1 MNDKEEMENPRESRL
16 SPDNLSEFLESMSP
30 ELDADALRDERDKL
44 KDALQRAQADLVNY
58 RRRRDTE
65 RADLVKY
72 RSESLL
78 SRLLP
83 ILDELALALDQPA
96 DGPSSDSWLEG
107 FHLINRKLNAL
118 LELEGVEQIDA
129 LGKQFDPAE
138 HEALAQQQSSDKQD
152 GEVLMVVRNGY
163 KLHNRLLRPAQVIVA
178 VNDTPPQP
186 ESEPAPASNNQSPT

>member
-1 MNDKEEMENPRESRL
+1 MSDKEEMEPPQESRL
-16 SPDNLSEFLESMSP
+16 SPDNLSEFLESMAP
-30 ELDADALRDERDKL
+30 ESDADALRDERDKL

-65 RADLVKY
+65 RAELVKY

-83 ILDELALALDQPA
+83 VLDEFTLALAQPA

-118 LELEGVEQIDA
+118 LELEGVQQIDA
-129 LGKQFDPAE
+129 LGNQFDPAE
-138 HEALAQQQSSDKQD
+138 HEAIAQQPTAEKED

-178 VNDTPPQP
+178 ANDAPPQAEP
-186 ESEPAPASNNQSPT
+186 EPAPASDNQ